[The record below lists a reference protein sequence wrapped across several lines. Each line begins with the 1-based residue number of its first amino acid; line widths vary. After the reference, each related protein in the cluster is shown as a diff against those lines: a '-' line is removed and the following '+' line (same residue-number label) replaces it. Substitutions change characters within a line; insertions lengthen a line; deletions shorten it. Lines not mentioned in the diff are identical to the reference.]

1 MPSISGQRNL
11 IKLQK
16 TVFKS
21 VSGIPFAL
29 NREKQFNYLKNYLC
43 KSENLNYWTK
53 GVNEI
58 MQTNSLNTKISGVAS
73 KLIDKLMVVSGVIA
87 LVWILAFLLIA
98 IMDKA

>member
-1 MPSISGQRNL
+1 
-11 IKLQK
+11 
-16 TVFKS
+16 
-21 VSGIPFAL
+21 
-29 NREKQFNYLKNYLC
+29 
-43 KSENLNYWTK
+43 
-53 GVNEI
+53 VNEI